1 MIVGPVVVAVMV
13 VPVVIIGPVAV
24 VAVMIVPVV
33 IVGPIAIVAVMVVT
47 MMIVIGRSGCW
58 HECWG

>member
-1 MIVGPVVVAVMV
+1 MIIGPVPVVAVMI
-13 VPVVIIGPVAV
+13 VPVAIVGPVAV

-33 IVGPIAIVAVMVVT
+33 IVGPVAVVV
-47 MMIVIGRSGCW
+47 GRSGCW

>member
-1 MIVGPVVVAVMV
+1 M
-13 VPVVIIGPVAV
+13 IIGPVAV

-33 IVGPIAIVAVMVVT
+33 IVGPVAVVTVMVVPVVMIA
-47 MMIVIGRSGCW
+47 MMIVVGRSGCW